1 MFSKNVFTS
10 LDIFYKQKCHG
21 YTFLMIFNLL
31 NLLVKK
37 LEMTDN
43 LEEQELIL
51 TEREEE
57 LRKKEDFES
66 SQPSQ
71 WQWETDGV
79 VCQ

>member
-43 LEEQELIL
+43 LEERELIL

-57 LRKKEDFES
+57 LRKKEEDFES

-71 WQWETDGV
+71 
-79 VCQ
+79 

>member
-1 MFSKNVFTS
+1 
-10 LDIFYKQKCHG
+10 
-21 YTFLMIFNLL
+21 MIFNLL

-71 WQWETDGV
+71 
-79 VCQ
+79 

>member
-1 MFSKNVFTS
+1 
-10 LDIFYKQKCHG
+10 
-21 YTFLMIFNLL
+21 MIFNLL

-43 LEEQELIL
+43 LEEQELVL

-57 LRKKEDFES
+57 LRKKEEDFES

-71 WQWETDGV
+71 
-79 VCQ
+79 